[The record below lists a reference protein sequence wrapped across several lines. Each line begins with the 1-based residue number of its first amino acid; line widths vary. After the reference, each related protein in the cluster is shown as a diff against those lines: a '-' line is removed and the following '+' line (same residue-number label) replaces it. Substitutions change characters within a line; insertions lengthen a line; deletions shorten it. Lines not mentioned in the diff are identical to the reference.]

1 MDSDKTLG
9 IVLEQHFVVFEGGV
23 YTDVQCDQSFWDRY
37 LGVFDRVVVC
47 ARMRGA
53 REGDD
58 AGKLLLSSR
67 PEIQFI
73 GMPDFVGVAGLLKNL
88 SLVREAVDEC
98 IERSDAIVARV
109 PSPISLAI
117 YSQLRASNKPWAAEM
132 MMNPATAYG
141 KESMRHPLQPII
153 QGYAVERT
161 RRMCMNANGVAYVTE
176 RVLQAD
182 YPCRAMK
189 EIDDP
194 SFFTASYSTI
204 NLDPGCFVKKNL
216 PSAAPS
222 QVCLAHTGKM
232 SDDRKG
238 HEEFLLTIVKLR
250 NAGID
255 ARGILIGDGP
265 QRGHFQELADSLG
278 VADCCEFA
286 GWVSGFSEVQRR
298 LHQAEFFVAP
308 TKSEGLPRSVIEA
321 MASGLICIGHAVDGI
336 PELLEE
342 GCLSHTNDPSDYAR
356 MIVGFLDDWPWA
368 LRTRDGQFE
377 KAQEYCSDV
386 LNVRRAEF
394 YSKLRRCS
402 S

>member
-1 MDSDKTLG
+1 MDNDKTLG
-9 IVLEQHFVVFEGGV
+9 IVLEQHFIVFEGDV

-67 PEIQFI
+67 PDIQFI

-88 SLVREAVDEC
+88 NLVRRAVDEC
-98 IERSDAIVARV
+98 IERSDAVVARV

-117 YSQLRASNKPWAAEM
+117 YPQLRASNKPWAAEM
-132 MMNPATAYG
+132 MMNPATAYS

-161 RRMCMNANGVAYVTE
+161 RKMCMNANGVAYVTE
-176 RVLQAD
+176 HILQAD
-182 YPCRAMK
+182 YPCKAMGK
-189 EIDDP
+189 IDDP

-204 NLDPGCFVKKNL
+204 NLDPGCFARKDM
-216 PSAAPS
+216 PSTPPPR
-222 QVCLAHTGKM
+222 VCLAHTGKM

-238 HEEFLLTIVKLR
+238 HEEFLLTIANLR
-250 NAGID
+250 DAGVD
-255 ARGILIGDGP
+255 ASGILIGDGP
-265 QRGHFQELADSLG
+265 QRERFQQLANSLG
-278 VADCCEFA
+278 IADHCEFA
-286 GWVSGFSEVQRR
+286 GWVSGFSEVQRC

-321 MASGLICIGHAVDGI
+321 MASGLICIGHAVDGV

-342 GCLSHTNDPSDYAR
+342 NCLSRTNDPGDYAR
-356 MIVGFLDDWPWA
+356 MVAGFLDDWPRA
-368 LRTRDGQFE
+368 LRTRDRQFE
-377 KAQEYCSDV
+377 KAQEYRSDV
-386 LNVRRAEF
+386 LNARRAEF